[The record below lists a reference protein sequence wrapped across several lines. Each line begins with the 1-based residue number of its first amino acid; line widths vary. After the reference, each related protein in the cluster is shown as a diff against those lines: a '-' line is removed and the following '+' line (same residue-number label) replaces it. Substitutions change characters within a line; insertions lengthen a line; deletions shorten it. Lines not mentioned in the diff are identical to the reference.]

1 MTDPRQAYSQLLDQ
15 RRADIALR
23 EQRHAR
29 LGYGRLAAVA
39 CAAVVVWLALVTHA
53 LSIAWTLVPIA
64 VFAALLVI
72 HDRLLRKLELRRR
85 AARFFERALARL
97 DGQWSGAG
105 EPGDRYLKPDH
116 PYAVD
121 LDLFG
126 KGSLFELLSTA
137 RTHIGEDTLARWLLA
152 PATPEVARARQQAVS
167 ELRPRLDLR
176 EDLAVAGEEAR
187 TGVDPVS
194 LAAWGEAPAAMQN
207 RGLRVALRLLTAL
220 GIVGALALFV
230 WLFGIVGILRLP
242 AGLDAL
248 ARDLALA
255 VLLAN
260 GLFLHRHR
268 AATNAVVNAVEEAAH
283 ELGLL
288 SEVLVRLERERFQS
302 GLLGTLRQSL
312 DAEGEPPSA
321 RIARLNRLMERLDSR
336 DHVIVRVLEPFLLWT
351 MHAALGVE
359 NWRRRYGGTVRSWLT
374 ATGEIEALCAFA
386 GYAFDHPEDPFP
398 EFAEGGACLEAEGVC
413 HPLIPAGR
421 AVRNDVRLG
430 GALRV
435 LVVSGSNMSGKS
447 TLLRTLGVNAVLA
460 QAGAPVRARRL
471 RLSPLA
477 VGASIRLSDSLQGG
491 VSHFYAEILRIRQ
504 ILDATAGPLPV
515 LFLIDEF
522 LAGTNSHDRRIGA
535 EALVRGLVDRGALG
549 LVTTHDLAL
558 ADIADALGGRAAN
571 VHFEDRV
578 EDGKIL
584 FDYAMQPG
592 VVRKSNALELMR
604 SVGLEI

>member
-29 LGYGRLAAVA
+29 LGYGRLVAVA

-64 VFAALLVI
+64 AFAALAVI
-72 HDRLLRKLELRRR
+72 HDRLLRKLEQRRR
-85 AARFFERALARL
+85 AARFFEKALARL

-152 PATPEVARARQQAVS
+152 PATPEVARARQEAVT

-207 RGLRVALRLLTAL
+207 RGLRVALPLLTAL
-220 GIVGALALFV
+220 GTVGALALFV

-242 AGLDAL
+242 PGLDAL

-255 VLLAN
+255 VLLVN

-268 AATNAVVNAVEEAAH
+268 MATNAVVDAVEQAAH
-283 ELGLL
+283 R
-288 SEVLVRLERERFQS
+288 SEER
-302 GLLGTLRQSL
+302 
-312 DAEGEPPSA
+312 
-321 RIARLNRLMERLDSR
+321 
-336 DHVIVRVLEPFLLWT
+336 V
-351 MHAALGVE
+351 
-359 NWRRRYGGTVRSWLT
+359 
-374 ATGEIEALCAFA
+374 
-386 GYAFDHPEDPFP
+386 
-398 EFAEGGACLEAEGVC
+398 
-413 HPLIPAGR
+413 
-421 AVRNDVRLG
+421 
-430 GALRV
+430 
-435 LVVSGSNMSGKS
+435 
-447 TLLRTLGVNAVLA
+447 
-460 QAGAPVRARRL
+460 
-471 RLSPLA
+471 
-477 VGASIRLSDSLQGG
+477 
-491 VSHFYAEILRIRQ
+491 
-504 ILDATAGPLPV
+504 
-515 LFLIDEF
+515 
-522 LAGTNSHDRRIGA
+522 
-535 EALVRGLVDRGALG
+535 
-549 LVTTHDLAL
+549 
-558 ADIADALGGRAAN
+558 
-571 VHFEDRV
+571 
-578 EDGKIL
+578 
-584 FDYAMQPG
+584 
-592 VVRKSNALELMR
+592 
-604 SVGLEI
+604 